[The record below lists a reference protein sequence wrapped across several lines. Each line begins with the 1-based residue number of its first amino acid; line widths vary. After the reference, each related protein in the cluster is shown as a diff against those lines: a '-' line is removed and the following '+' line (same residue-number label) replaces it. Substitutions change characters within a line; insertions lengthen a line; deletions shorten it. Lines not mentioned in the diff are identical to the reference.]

1 MEQKEIRRG
10 DIYHADLNP
19 IFGSEQGGYRPVLVI
34 QNNIGNQY
42 SPTVI
47 VAAIT
52 SKPKVKMPTHV
63 LINEM
68 KELEKDSVVLLE
80 QLRTVDKKRLEDY
93 ICSLDRETMKRIDKA
108 LRSST
113 GVPKAEEKPL
123 ELCLC
128 SVCAGHFYNV
138 PDFYIRRVNRGQIE
152 KETCMFCN
160 LRKGYDYHI
169 GRKRCENKTKSK
181 KE

>member
-1 MEQKEIRRG
+1 MEQNEIRRG

-34 QNNIGNQY
+34 QNDVGNQY

-52 SKPKVKMPTHV
+52 SKPKIKMPTHV
-63 LINEM
+63 SINGIEG
-68 KELEKDSVVLLE
+68 LEKNSVILLE
-80 QLRTVDKKRLEDY
+80 QLRTVDKHRLGTY
-93 ICSLDRETMKRIDKA
+93 ICTLNRDLMKRIDKA

-113 GVPKAEEKPL
+113 GIPKMQERPL

-138 PDFYIRRVNRGQIE
+138 PNYYIRRVNREQME

-160 LRKGYDYHI
+160 LRKGYDYFI
-169 GRKRCENKTKSK
+169 GRKFRENSRSNM